1 MPFLLPKQQRQST
14 QGINLCLKC
23 ITTRFGG
30 RALPGPA
37 GGAIALPRPP
47 NRYKGRDEGK
57 RMERVGKL
65 RKKWRGG
72 KGRTSMGRERWE
84 GHGGMERGG
93 RIKERGYKERGRM
106 A

>member
-1 MPFLLPKQQRQST
+1 MQILGCELHK
-14 QGINLCLKC
+14 NA
-23 ITTRFGG
+23 FGG

-37 GGAIALPRPP
+37 GGAIALPRLP

-65 RKKWRGG
+65 RKKWRGW

-84 GHGGMERGG
+84 GRGGMERGG